1 MCWSSKP
8 STGGLPEAWSNIRKG
23 ARSVRAPHEER
34 TEHAG
39 RTRAPVVPADSD
51 SINSP
56 LIAQYLE
63 LKSRYP
69 EALLLSRVG
78 DFYEAYGA
86 DAEDLAASIHIALTS
101 KEAGKGTRVAMAGVP
116 HHNFDHYL
124 ARLVRQSRVVAIA
137 EQMEPPAPNRLV
149 RREVVRV
156 ITPGTVL
163 EDNMLAAER
172 NNYVAAFVSAAG
184 HTAIAAAD
192 VSTGEARVSV
202 ADDDDDLAAE
212 LDRIAPAEVL
222 VETDEDVAR
231 VRAWVGERCRVA
243 VFEPSTAS
251 RGRDYSGSEDLELP
265 SSLLERFAAS
275 DRPAAGAALG
285 LMAAYLDYVLLD
297 GAGMARRA
305 EPHLARTAMAIDPGT
320 RRHLDLVTGA
330 GENSRASLLN
340 VLARTRTPMG
350 SRLLAR
356 WLCAPL
362 LDVARIRYRQDR
374 VEHLHDRVSWR
385 QTLQES
391 LAHIGDVE
399 RIVQKVRARRANPR
413 DLVALRAGLE
423 ALDGAREILAQSDDV
438 ALLKAVETLS
448 ADGAVARLADLLER
462 ALLEEAPLTLAEG
475 GALRPEYSPRLR
487 ELVDLRTRSREH
499 LLALEERTRARTSIK
514 SLKIKYT
521 QAFGYYYEVTRANAD
536 AVPPDFVRR
545 QSLVNAERFTDG
557 ELRALEAELLS
568 ARARQIALEK
578 ELFEEL
584 LASIDAAH
592 EPLLHAAASIAE
604 IDVYAALAQAANER
618 RYVRPEM
625 VAGSELHIEDGRHPI
640 VESYG
645 GVDFV
650 PNGCRIDGQRRFLL
664 ITGPN
669 MGGKSTYLRQTALLA
684 ILAQMGSFVPASRAR
699 MGIID
704 RLFTRIG
711 AGDDIAAGRSTFYVE
726 MAEMA
731 LVLRGC
737 TPASLLLIDEVGRGT
752 GTTDGLAIAQS
763 ISEYLLGLERAMPMV
778 LFATHFHELVRLS
791 DRFPAVENLHVAVA
805 EEPSGPVFSH
815 RLLPGSSNRSY
826 GIAVAKMAGL
836 PPEVV
841 ERAQAIAD
849 DIERRPGTA
858 PAPVRRRGHPTT
870 SDAQLALEVGSLTTT
885 SPKT

>member
-1 MCWSSKP
+1 MGPCRKREL
-8 STGGLPEAWSNIRKG
+8 TIRKG
-23 ARSVRAPHEER
+23 ARSVHAPHEER
-34 TEHAG
+34 GELRGKA
-39 RTRAPVVPADSD
+39 RAPVVPADSD
-51 SINSP
+51 AISSP
-56 LIAQYLE
+56 LIAQYVE
-63 LKSRYP
+63 LKSQYP

-86 DAEDLAASIHIALTS
+86 DAEDLAASVHIALTS
-101 KEAGKGTRVAMAGVP
+101 KEAGGGKRVAMAGVP
-116 HHNFDHYL
+116 HHQFDHYL
-124 ARLVRQSRVVAIA
+124 ARLVRQARIVAIA

-149 RREVVRV
+149 RREIVRV

-163 EDNMLAAER
+163 EDHMLAAER
-172 NNYVAAFVSAAG
+172 NNFVATVVNAAG
-184 HTAIAAAD
+184 HRAIAAAD
-192 VSTGEARVSV
+192 VSTASATVSV
-202 ADDDDDLAAE
+202 VDEDDDFSAE
-212 LDRIAPAEVL
+212 LDRIAPAEVI
-222 VETDEDVAR
+222 VETDDDVDR
-231 VRAWVGERCRVA
+231 VRASVSERCRVA
-243 VFEPSTAS
+243 VF
-251 RGRDYSGSEDLELP
+251 DLEDIP
-265 SSLLERFAAS
+265 SNKSGRNKLSGDDFEVPPALLDTFARS
-275 DRPAAGAALG
+275 ERPAARAALD
-285 LMAAYLDYVLLD
+285 LLAAYLNHVLLD
-297 GAGMARRA
+297 GFGIARRA
-305 EPHLARTAMAIDPGT
+305 EPHLARASMAIDPGT
-320 RRHLDLVTGA
+320 RRHLDLIVGA
-330 GENSRASLLN
+330 GENSRASLLS

-350 SRLLAR
+350 SRLLTR

-362 LDVARIRYRQDR
+362 LDVGRIRGRHDR
-374 VEHLHDRVSWR
+374 VEHLCGRLSWR
-385 QTLQES
+385 QSLQEQF
-391 LAHIGDVE
+391 ARVGDIE

-413 DLVALRAGLE
+413 DLGALRAGLT
-423 ALDGAREILAQSDDV
+423 ALADV
-438 ALLKAVETLS
+438 AETLT
-448 ADGAVARLADLLER
+448 GAQDAVLVTMAETLRAGGEVARLVDVLGR
-462 ALLEEAPLTLAEG
+462 ALLDEVPATLAEG
-475 GALRPEYSPRLR
+475 GAFRPQYSAQLR

-499 LLALEERTRARTSIK
+499 LLALEERTRARTAIK

-536 AVPPDFVRR
+536 AVPSDFVRR
-545 QSLVNAERFTDG
+545 QSLVNAERFTDP
-557 ELRALEAELLS
+557 ELRSLEAELLS
-568 ARARQIALEK
+568 ARSRQIALEK

-584 LASIDAAH
+584 LTGVDAAH
-592 EPLLHAAASIAE
+592 EPLLRAAACVAE
-604 IDVYAALAQAANER
+604 IDVYSALAQVAGER

-625 VAGSELHIEDGRHPI
+625 VEGSELNVESGRHPI

-650 PNGCRIDGQRRFLL
+650 PNGCRVDEQRRFLL

-684 ILAQMGSFVPASRAR
+684 ILAQMGSFVPAAAAR
-699 MGIID
+699 MGVVD

-791 DRFPAVENLHVAVA
+791 DRFSAVENLHVAVA
-805 EEPSGPVFSH
+805 EEPGGPVFSH

-858 PAPVRRRGHPTT
+858 PVPVRRRGQPAK
-870 SDAQLALEVGSLTTT
+870 SEAQLALDVESLSTT
-885 SPKT
+885 SSST

>member
-1 MCWSSKP
+1 M
-8 STGGLPEAWSNIRKG
+8 
-23 ARSVRAPHEER
+23 
-34 TEHAG
+34 
-39 RTRAPVVPADSD
+39 
-51 SINSP
+51 
-56 LIAQYLE
+56 
-63 LKSRYP
+63 
-69 EALLLSRVG
+69 LSRVG

-86 DAEDLAASIHIALTS
+86 DAEELAASVHIALTS
-101 KEAGKGTRVAMAGVP
+101 KEAGSGKRVAMAGVP
-116 HHNFDHYL
+116 HHQFDHYL
-124 ARLVRQSRVVAIA
+124 ARLVRQSRIVAVA

-149 RREVVRV
+149 RREIVRV

-163 EDNMLAAER
+163 EDHLLASER
-172 NNYVAAFVSAAG
+172 NNFVAVVVNAAG
-184 HTAIAAAD
+184 HRAIAAAD
-192 VSTGEARVSV
+192 VSTASATVSV
-202 ADDDDDLAAE
+202 ADEDDDFAAE

-222 VETDEDVAR
+222 VESEDDAAR
-231 VRAWVGERCRVA
+231 VRACVSERCRVA
-243 VFEPSTAS
+243 VFERSDKRPNTLD
-251 RGRDYSGSEDLELP
+251 RDAGSGESLGLPCALLDAFAFSE
-265 SSLLERFAAS
+265 
-275 DRPAAGAALG
+275 RPAARLALS
-285 LMAAYLDYVLLD
+285 LLATYLDYVLLD
-297 GAGMARRA
+297 GAGIAQRA
-305 EPHLARTAMAIDPGT
+305 EPHVARTTMAIDPGT
-320 RRHLDLVTGA
+320 RRHLDLITGT
-330 GENSRASLLN
+330 GENSRASLLS

-350 SRLLAR
+350 SRLLTR

-362 LDVARIRYRQDR
+362 LDVARIRHRHDR

-385 QTLQES
+385 QALQER
-391 LAHIGDVE
+391 LARIGDLE
-399 RIVQKVRARRANPR
+399 RIVQKVHARRANPR
-413 DLVALRAGLE
+413 DLTALRAGLA
-423 ALDGAREILAQSDDV
+423 ALDGVREMLAGAKDPALARAAQ
-438 ALLKAVETLS
+438 TMH
-448 ADGAVARLADLLER
+448 ADGEVARLADLLGR
-462 ALLEEAPLTLAEG
+462 ALMDEAPATLAEG
-475 GALRPEYSPRLR
+475 GALRPEYSAPLR

-499 LLALEERTRARTSIK
+499 LLALEERTRVRTAIK

-536 AVPPDFVRR
+536 AVPPDFSRR
-545 QSLVNAERFTDG
+545 QSLVNAERFTDP

-568 ARARQIALEK
+568 ARSRQIALEK

-584 LASIDAAH
+584 LASVDAAH
-592 EPLLHAAASIAE
+592 GPLLRAAAAVAE
-604 IDVYAALAQAANER
+604 IDVYAALAQVAGER

-625 VAGSELHIEDGRHPI
+625 VEGSELRIENGRHPI

-650 PNGCRIDGQRRFLL
+650 PNGCRIDAQYRFLL

-684 ILAQMGSFVPASRAR
+684 ILAQMGSFVPAASAR
-699 MGIID
+699 MGVVD

-752 GTTDGLAIAQS
+752 GTTDGLAIAQA
-763 ISEYLLGLERAMPMV
+763 ISEYLLGLERSMPMV

-791 DRFPAVENLHVAVA
+791 DRFSAVENLHVAVA
-805 EEPSGPVFSH
+805 EEPGGPVFSH
-815 RLLPGSSNRSY
+815 RLLSGSSNRSY

-858 PAPVRRRGHPTT
+858 PAPLRRRAQPTK
-870 SDAQLALEVGSLTTT
+870 SDAQLALDVDGR
-885 SPKT
+885 P